1 MAPEAAV
8 EEEERLLRERREQE
22 EQAATE
28 LARRQ
33 LQQQQADLSA
43 ARFQQLDKLLDKA
56 GLYTQFLTEQMR
68 AMHEEGATAAGGA
81 AGAAAAEAAEDDEA
95 AAAAGS
101 KRKKKSAAVA
111 AAAAAGKRARG
122 AGALAAAAAASAAAS
137 AKGGAC
143 GSGGGGGKK
152 ATKASDNADADDADA
167 AEERRRLRDTEA
179 TRQLCPLI
187 KGDLRDYQLKGVRW
201 MISLWQNGLNGILAD
216 QMGLG
221 KTVQTVAFLSHLRSK
236 GIPGPFLVIGPLSTL
251 PNWVSEIR
259 RFCPDMDAL
268 LYHGSRDERAALRAE
283 RLDANLVKAGGKGAG
298 AASSSSSASSV
309 TRQFPVVVTSF
320 EIVMADGRHLARHR
334 WKYVIVDEGHRL
346 KNSGCRLLRELR
358 QIPAENKLL
367 LTGTP
372 LQNNLAELWSL
383 LNFLLPDIF
392 GSLADFESWFDFSG
406 AVAAQGGGG
415 LAAAAGGAGAAARG
429 DNEIVAA
436 EQRDRVVSKLHAL
449 LRPFMLRRI
458 KADVEIALPRKL
470 EVLLYAPM
478 AEAQKRLNAQL
489 LAGSFGEEMRQ
500 MADLAGGRAPAAA
513 TAAKLNNVLM
523 QMRKNCNHPDL
534 ITGGLDGSVV
544 FPAPEVLREQ
554 CGKLALLERVLSKLR
569 DAKRGHKVLIFSQMT
584 RMLDLLDAYFD
595 AQGEKPLRLD
605 GSVPWQQRQE
615 AIRAFND
622 PAGESWIFLLSTRA
636 GGLGINLTAAD
647 TVIIYDRSVVLRQF
661 PGTPLR
667 REREKKG
674 RRGGGV
680 FPRPLLFLFLS
691 PPPPSARQKKPDAPP
706 PTPTTT
712 PLQNTPNTN
721 AATGTPTKTSRPW
734 TAATASARPGPCSS
748 SASPPPTASRARCCA
763 RPRASARWSASSS
776 SAARSRRSSTIP
788 RPTARARRSRA
799 GCRRRSWRAC

>member
-1 MAPEAAV
+1 MPAAAAPQQPLARVASVVNNAPPVTEEEVAHAMAPEAAV
-8 EEEERLLRERREQE
+8 EEEERLARERREQE
-22 EQAATE
+22 EE
-28 LARRQ
+28 EARRRQ
-33 LQQQQADLSA
+33 QQQQQQADLSA

-68 AMHEEGATAAGGA
+68 AMHEPEPAAAGDGN
-81 AGAAAAEAAEDDEA
+81 AAAAEAEEETADEA

-101 KRKKKSAAVA
+101 KRKKKGA
-111 AAAAAGKRARG
+111 AAAAAAVAGKRARG

-137 AKGGAC
+137 AKGG
-143 GSGGGGGKK
+143 SNGKAGKGK
-152 ATKASDNADADDADA
+152 AAAASPTDDADE
-167 AEERRRLRDTEA
+167 AERRRRLRDAEA
-179 TRQLCPLI
+179 TRQLCPLVR
-187 KGDLRDYQLKGVRW
+187 GDLRDYQLKGVRW

-221 KTVQTVAFLSHLRSK
+221 KTVQTVAFLSHLRNK

-259 RFCPDMDAL
+259 RWCPDMEAL

-283 RLDANLVKAGGKGAG
+283 RLDANLVATGGGGGKSGKAPP
-298 AASSSSSASSV
+298 AASSSSAASV
-309 TRQFPVVVTSF
+309 TRAFPVVVTSF
-320 EIVMADGRHLARHR
+320 EIVMADSRHLARHR

-346 KNSGCRLLRELR
+346 KNAGCRLLRELR
-358 QIPAENKLL
+358 QLPAENKLL

-406 AVAAQGGGG
+406 AVSSGGGAG
-415 LAAAAGGAGAAARG
+415 TLGELAAAAAAGEAAAAAGGAGGDGGAAAAPAAPSSTAAA
-429 DNEIVAA
+429 NTAEIVAR

-478 AEAQKRLNAQL
+478 ADAQRKLNAQL
-489 LAGSFGEEMRQ
+489 LSGSFGEEMRQ
-500 MADLAGGRAPAAA
+500 MAELAGGRAPAAA

-534 ITGGLDGSVV
+534 ITGGIDGSVV
-544 FPAPEVLREQ
+544 FPPPEVLREQ
-554 CGKLALLERVLSKLR
+554 CGKLALLERVLAKLR
-569 DAKRGHKVLIFSQMT
+569 AAGRGHKVLIFSQMT

-605 GSVPWQQRQE
+605 GGVPWQQRQE
-615 AIRAFND
+615 AIRSFNED
-622 PAGESWIFLLSTRA
+622 GDKSWIFLLSTRA

-647 TVIIYDRSVVLRQF
+647 TVIIYDR
-661 PGTPLR
+661 
-667 REREKKG
+667 
-674 RRGGGV
+674 
-680 FPRPLLFLFLS
+680 
-691 PPPPSARQKKPDAPP
+691 
-706 PTPTTT
+706 
-712 PLQNTPNTN
+712 
-721 AATGTPTKTSRPW
+721 
-734 TAATASARPGPCSS
+734 
-748 SASPPPTASRARCCA
+748 
-763 RPRASARWSASSS
+763 
-776 SAARSRRSSTIP
+776 
-788 RPTARARRSRA
+788 
-799 GCRRRSWRAC
+799 